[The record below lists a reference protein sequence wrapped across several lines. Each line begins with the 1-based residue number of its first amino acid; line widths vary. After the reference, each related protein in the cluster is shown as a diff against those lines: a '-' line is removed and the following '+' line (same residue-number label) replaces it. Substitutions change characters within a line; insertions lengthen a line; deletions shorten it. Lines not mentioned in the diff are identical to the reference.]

1 MLDNGHISVKLEKV
15 QIHGIYM
22 CERTLILII
31 DEVTRNGVWFSKSRI
46 QGAFSPFSIEV
57 PIKWYFRPNINLLTQ
72 MHLKNNN
79 NKDFNARGR
88 NITIQVP
95 KCTLHQTFEVMTSIV
110 DNQ

>member
-15 QIHGIYM
+15 QIHGMYV

-31 DEVTRNGVWFSKSRI
+31 DEVTRNGVWFSKREI

-72 MHLKNNN
+72 MHLKIIII
-79 NKDFNARGR
+79 KISKQEEEILQYKYQNAL
-88 NITIQVP
+88 
-95 KCTLHQTFEVMTSIV
+95 CTKLLR
-110 DNQ
+110 